1 MARGW
6 ESKAVESQIE
16 AAATRS
22 EQSKVSQM
30 HAAEIIRQ
38 RERESL
44 ELSRTRVLQDL
55 EKAENP
61 RYQELLKRSLMFLDE
76 KLAAFDAPTASGK
89 TFKHRA

>member
-16 AAATRS
+16 SAATRK
-22 EQSKVSQM
+22 EQANLNQM
-30 HAAEIIRQ
+30 QAAEIIRQ

-55 EKAENP
+55 ERAENP
-61 RYQELLKRSLMFLDE
+61 KYKELLRQSLIFLDE
-76 KLAAFDAPTASGK
+76 KLAALDAKNGK
-89 TFKHRA
+89 TFKHSA